1 MCFTSTVRL
10 RRPYVIL
17 GKTLLSLQTALE
29 EIARDY
35 GRMFASNYRRTEE
48 EEREYK
54 RRRAEAARRRRQN
67 LSEEQK
73 AAERERNAAAARQRR
88 LHQTEEQRAAER
100 ERHRARRANPQVRA
114 AERERDAEA
123 RRRRRANPHLRA
135 AERARRRER
144 RLAEGVRPS
153 SRRQRRAKAR
163 RDRRQTSER
172 RRASASPSPTP
183 ASAVWSRGAGS
194 EDDFALLLDDLGQ
207 LCSACDRLCFRH
219 DVSEV
224 SPRHVATLARE
235 FPEEQNVEDFA
246 LCQACRDSLEAGSV
260 ALVARRCGYVYPPMP
275 EWLTIISSDEE
286 EQPVGCVVHGPA
298 PVLTARSTQT
308 EVVMPLSKRV
318 DIAIGSS
325 WIDDRGV
332 SRSTQTPTSSSVAAK
347 VHSWTATETGD
358 LPKRKFSLRRRTRF
372 NTSAMF
378 S

>member
-1 MCFTSTVRL
+1 
-10 RRPYVIL
+10 
-17 GKTLLSLQTALE
+17 
-29 EIARDY
+29 
-35 GRMFASNYRRTEE
+35 MFVNTFATTYRRTEE

-172 RRASASPSPTP
+172 RRASPSPTP
-183 ASAVWSRGAGS
+183 STAVWSRGASS
-194 EDDFALLLDDLGQ
+194 EDDFKLLLDDLGQ

-224 SPRHVATLARE
+224 SPRHVQTLARE
-235 FPEEQNVEDFA
+235 FPEEEHVEDFA

-286 EQPVGCVVHGPA
+286 EQPVSCDVHGPM

-308 EVVMPLSKRV
+308 DAVMPLSKRV

-332 SRSTQTPTSSSVAAK
+332 SRSTQTQTSSFIAAK
-347 VHSWTATETGD
+347 VHSWTATEMDG
-358 LPKRKFSLRRRTRF
+358 LPKRRSLLRKRTR
-372 NTSAMF
+372 
-378 S
+378 

>member
-1 MCFTSTVRL
+1 
-10 RRPYVIL
+10 
-17 GKTLLSLQTALE
+17 
-29 EIARDY
+29 
-35 GRMFASNYRRTEE
+35 MFATTYRRTEE

-172 RRASASPSPTP
+172 TPS
-183 ASAVWSRGAGS
+183 SAVWSRGASS
-194 EDDFALLLDDLGQ
+194 EDDFKLLLDDLGQ

-224 SPRHVATLARE
+224 SPRHVQTLARE
-235 FPEEQNVEDFA
+235 FPEEENVEDFA

-286 EQPVGCVVHGPA
+286 EQPVSCDVHGPM

-308 EVVMPLSKRV
+308 DAVMPLSKRV
-318 DIAIGSS
+318 DIAVGSS

-332 SRSTQTPTSSSVAAK
+332 SRSTQTSSFIAAK
-347 VHSWTATETGD
+347 VHSWTATEIDG
-358 LPKRKFSLRRRTRF
+358 LPKQQSLLRKRTSVRPKVIPAKE
-372 NTSAMF
+372 TTMLAR
-378 S
+378 